1 MDAAHTPHGKV
12 AAAFAAAL
20 VAGDFAG
27 AHQMLSAGARAE
39 WPPAALQSAYTSM
52 IEHFEG
58 PAGFVQVAEVMSEWP
73 GKIPGDV
80 GWAYVAI
87 AGDIASEAVT
97 VVVHDEN
104 GRHVIRSIEWG
115 RP

>member
-1 MDAAHTPHGKV
+1 MDAGQTPHGKV
-12 AAAFAAAL
+12 AAAFASAL

-27 AHQMLSAGARAE
+27 AHQMLSDGAKAE
-39 WPPAALQSAYTSM
+39 WTPAALESAYTKM
-52 IEHFEG
+52 IEYFEG
-58 PAGFVQVAEVMSEWP
+58 PASFVQVTVVMSDWP
-73 GKIPGDV
+73 GKIPSDI
-80 GWAYVAI
+80 GWAYAAI

-97 VVVHDEN
+97 VVVTDEN